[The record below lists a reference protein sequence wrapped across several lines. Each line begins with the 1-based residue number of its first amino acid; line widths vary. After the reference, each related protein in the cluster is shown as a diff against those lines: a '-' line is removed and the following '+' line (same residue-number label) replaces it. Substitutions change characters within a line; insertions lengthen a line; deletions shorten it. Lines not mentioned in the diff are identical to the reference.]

1 MLIYASTI
9 QVFYSTAYDKLKAVT
24 KALLN
29 DNTGGGQYQV
39 GVLKKLTETVSVVF
53 DGYQEGNI
61 DEGQIYG
68 GVFIENS
75 CNECLSR

>member
-1 MLIYASTI
+1 MSSA
-9 QVFYSTAYDKLKAVT
+9 KLKAAT
-24 KALLN
+24 KALPN